1 MKQRL
6 LIVITLLA
14 TGGVSMHCS
23 GPRPATGIEIGRPAP
38 EFELPDLSG
47 RAVSLAQYQG
57 KIVLIDFWATW
68 CSPCRLSMP
77 LLENLQKEYPND
89 LVLLAVNLQEP
100 LDEVRRYVDAQRIRS
115 RVLLDQEGRVG
126 STYGSES
133 IPMQVLIDQKGI
145 VRDVQVGFSP
155 SMGSRLR
162 GEVQKL
168 LGS

>member
-1 MKQRL
+1 
-6 LIVITLLA
+6 
-14 TGGVSMHCS
+14 
-23 GPRPATGIEIGRPAP
+23 
-38 EFELPDLSG
+38 
-47 RAVSLAQYQG
+47 
-57 KIVLIDFWATW
+57 
-68 CSPCRLSMP
+68 MP

-100 LDEVRRYVDAQRIRS
+100 IDEVRRYVDAQRIRS